1 MEMLRNRAQQLYDAI
16 AGESNIELQIDPVEE
31 PAAQLYDQK
40 PWDAQ
45 EVTVHID
52 KYYNQ
57 ELSDRMM
64 RGANPPLDPSIE
76 NLNWVFKRQGKV
88 KVWIYNISHL
98 SHNLGNGM
106 VKFLK
111 VPACPEDAEYT
122 VVTSLPAVMIQPKD
136 NVDNN
141 CIDYGLFDG
150 RRIAMDLIDPDNM
163 GIDQDSDWSRARTL
177 SSGCN
182 FSMKGVFFSTHNPP
196 LKKELKSAHKRLK
209 KYYTDLMDKANVLV
223 RMSYVV
229 SAAPKLGVA
238 PAEIAAAQQYVQ
250 DSLGNK

>member
-1 MEMLRNRAQQLYDAI
+1 MNAAMEMLRNRAQQLYDAI

-31 PAAQLYDQK
+31 PAALNAK
-40 PWDAQ
+40 V
-45 EVTVHID
+45 EVTAHID
-52 KYYNQ
+52 KYSNH
-57 ELSDRMM
+57 ELADCLM
-64 RGANPPLDPSIE
+64 RGANLPIDTRLAHV
-76 NLNWVFKRQGKV
+76 NWLYAQQAKEV
-88 KVWIYNISHL
+88 KVWIYNIAHQGYVLDNS
-98 SHNLGNGM
+98 M
-106 VKFLK
+106 VRTLK
-111 VPACPEDAEYT
+111 VPACTEDAEYA
-122 VVTSLPAVMIQPKD
+122 VVTSIPAVYIYPKD
-136 NVDNN
+136 NVDSNEV
-141 CIDYGLFDG
+141 DYVIFDG
-150 RRIAMDLIDPDNM
+150 RRVAMDLIDPANM
-163 GIDQDSDWSRARTL
+163 GIDQDSDWTWARTL

-229 SAAPKLGVA
+229 SAAQKLGVA